1 MENKKNPTMA
11 VFAPMTGKVI
21 ALSDVENYKDLE
33 QEGDGVAIV
42 FEEGTVYSPVS
53 GIVLEIADDKKN
65 FFKFE
70 TDEGL
75 QIMVYLG
82 SPTNRFDVSAFSVS
96 VKVGSR
102 VQAGDL
108 VAEVDMNKL
117 SMMGCEKVAPVI
129 LCGGVEGLIIH
140 PGTVHVLAGAGA
152 VLTLEDLRNA
162 TPEEIAEAEEK
173 AAEELAI
180 ALGKPVPKRKK
191 KTKKKTSTK
200 AKKENDSDTE
210 TEAEAEAEPETPQ
223 EKRKNKIKEAEGDA
237 LAFLKKPGSIL
248 KIGLA
253 LLVVTVLMVALFVAI
268 FMFMQGN

>member
-1 MENKKNPTMA
+1 MA
-11 VFAPMTGKVI
+11 QRL
-21 ALSDVENYKDLE
+21 LSFV
-33 QEGDGVAIV
+33 
-42 FEEGTVYSPVS
+42 
-53 GIVLEIADDKKN
+53 
-65 FFKFE
+65 
-70 TDEGL
+70 
-75 QIMVYLG
+75 
-82 SPTNRFDVSAFSVS
+82 VSAFSVS

-180 ALGKPVPKRKK
+180 ALGKPVPKKKK

>member
-21 ALSDVENYKDLE
+21 ALSDVEGHKDLE

-82 SPTNRFDVSAFSVS
+82 SPTNRFDVSAFSIS

-102 VQAGDL
+102 IQAGDL

-129 LCGGVEGLIIH
+129 ICGGIEGLIIH
-140 PGTVHVLAGAGA
+140 PGAAHVLAGAGA

-180 ALGKPVPKRKK
+180 ALGKPVPKKKK

-200 AKKENDSDTE
+200 AKKEDNSDTE
-210 TEAEAEAEPETPQ
+210 EVVEEEPQTPQ
-223 EKRKNKIKEAEGDA
+223 EKRKKKIKEAEGDA
-237 LAFLKKPGSIL
+237 LDFLKKPGSIL

-268 FMFMQGN
+268 FMFTQGN